1 MEHLDEISVEDLQ
14 QAIDAVL
21 GQIAVPEVSN
31 SI

>member
-21 GQIAVPEVSN
+21 DQIAVPEVSAF
-31 SI
+31 I